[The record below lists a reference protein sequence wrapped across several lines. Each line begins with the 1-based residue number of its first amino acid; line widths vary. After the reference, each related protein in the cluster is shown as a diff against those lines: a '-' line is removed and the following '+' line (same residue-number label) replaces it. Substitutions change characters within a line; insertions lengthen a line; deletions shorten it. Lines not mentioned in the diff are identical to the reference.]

1 MKKKQNIPNA
11 LKRKLEQP
19 RVQKRKREAQ
29 EVELLQKAISCM
41 EKEGKEESR
50 VKDVDEVFGQFVAC
64 ELRAIE
70 DDSEKC
76 LKKFK
81 IHYTLWNR

>member
-1 MKKKQNIPNA
+1 
-11 LKRKLEQP
+11 
-19 RVQKRKREAQ
+19 
-29 EVELLQKAISCM
+29 M

-50 VKDVDEVFGQFVAC
+50 VKDVDEVFGQFLAC